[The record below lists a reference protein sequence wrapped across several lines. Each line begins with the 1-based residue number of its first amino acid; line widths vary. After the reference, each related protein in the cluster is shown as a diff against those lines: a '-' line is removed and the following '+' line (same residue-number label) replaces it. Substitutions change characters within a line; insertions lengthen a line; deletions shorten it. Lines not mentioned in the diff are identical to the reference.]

1 MPIFLKTWRAF
12 HCVSN
17 LLSGWQ
23 RGQVYTVETFSP
35 EHSSYL
41 SQMDVSRLHTL
52 ISGSLNLP
60 LLILH
65 ICVLPNILLGLV
77 LMFSQI

>member
-12 HCVSN
+12 RCVSN

-23 RGQVYTVETFSP
+23 RVQVHTDETFSP

-52 ISGSLNLP
+52 ISGGLNLP

-65 ICVLPNILLGLV
+65 IYVLPNILLGIV